1 LQSLERRHALEV
13 EELKSEVTSNKR
25 KYEECLELLEATK
38 RKAGLSKE
46 NGILEGRVELETAK
60 ASLRELE
67 TQLRVRESEFSKYRD
82 DQGAMAGRLASALQ
96 TTQVS
101 VAECEVAK
109 AQAASAVSECQVSQG
124 ALLQAT
130 LRIQQLESECM
141 QVKSELLLLRSQG
154 EGQEGELRRL
164 QNSVSAAEEKLTL
177 TAADLKRLKATA
189 QVLMKA
195 LASRLIG

>member
-1 LQSLERRHALEV
+1 MQSLERRHALEI
-13 EELKSEVTSNKR
+13 EELKSEVTFNKR

-38 RKAGLSKE
+38 RKAGQSKE

-67 TQLRVRESEFSKYRD
+67 TQLRLRESEFSKYRD
-82 DQGAMAGRLASALQ
+82 DHGAMAGRLASALQ

-109 AQAASAVSECQVSQG
+109 AQAASATSECQVSQG

-130 LRIQQLESECM
+130 LRIQQLESECV
-141 QVKSELLLLRSQG
+141 QLKSELLLLRSQG

-164 QNSVSAAEEKLTL
+164 QNSVSSAEEQLTL
-177 TAADLKRLKATA
+177 TTADLKRLKATA
-189 QVLMKA
+189 QVITNVPLH
-195 LASRLIG
+195 LT